1 MIAQRPLFEHG
12 LRQVRG
18 YAHELWSDHN
28 AHDPGITMLELLCYA
43 LSEIGYRA
51 AYPIEDLVAARN
63 ENQRAMARQFPSARQ
78 ALPNRP
84 LTALDYR
91 KLLIDVPGVR
101 NAWVFPYEAPY
112 YEEVPVYYAKRA
124 PAELVG
130 PPAKP
135 GMREVRL
142 RGLFGARL
150 EYARSG
156 APPEELAAI
165 AAAAWERLNA
175 NRNLCEEFV
184 RLNAIEEQAFILCA
198 EIELAPNADVTEAH
212 ARILLAVQRYLK
224 PGVRRYSRAE
234 MLRRGRT
241 DPELFDGPALERGFI
256 DEAELAQ
263 ADLLE
268 YVRLSDVISEVM
280 DVEGV
285 RAVREIIVRAKGD
298 QEQREDK
305 WEIRVPPGKRASL
318 DAAGSRLVFYKGAMA
333 LPSSGALGRFQQL
346 WDEAERALEGPG
358 VPEDAPIPLG
368 RFRDPAAYE
377 SVQQHFPAVYGISEA
392 GLPAGASPERRAQA
406 KQLRGYLLFFD
417 QLMANAF
424 AQLASAWRLLAPD
437 AELEQS
443 YFCQPVESFPGFRDL
458 YPPPDP
464 DQAAEEAAT
473 ADDPAGVWRKRI
485 SRVLHTLAESPASAM
500 ARRNRFLDH
509 LTARFAERLQ
519 DPLAVHAALFGATT
533 AALARAKSAFL
544 AQLPQLGAERC
555 LAWDLT
561 KGSGLC
567 GLERR
572 LAHLLGLGTLAYEI
586 YQERDADDKDEYRFR
601 VRRRGADGVLLSSTT
616 RYATREAAI
625 AELEVAFAAAA
636 DDAGYHR
643 QRAADGRHYFDIV
656 DAGGEEVARR
666 IQYFRTAE
674 EMERAIDELKSAIAE
689 RHSERLCVIENILL
703 RPEHAGRFLR
713 ICAEPGCAEDC
724 PGDDP
729 YSYRLHII
737 LPGDAARFNNLEYR
751 RFAEDLIRQETPA
764 HLAPKI
770 CWVSNAD
777 LVRIE
782 AAWRAWREL
791 LAGRDTAAPGAKFDE
806 LKEALESAKNV
817 YGRSRL
823 ADCDQPD
830 RFVLGH
836 STLREGD

>member
-1 MIAQRPLFEHG
+1 MIAQKPLFEHG

-28 AHDPGITMLELLCYA
+28 VHDPGITMLELLCYA

-51 AYPIEDLVAARN
+51 AYPIEDLVAARS

-112 YEEVPVYYAKRA
+112 YEGVPVYYARRS

-130 PPAKP
+130 PPGGP

-142 RGLFGARL
+142 RGLFGARI
-150 EYARSG
+150 EYARAG
-156 APPEELAAI
+156 ATPAETAAI
-165 AAAAWERLNA
+165 DAAAWERLNA

-184 RLNAIEEQAFILCA
+184 RLNAIEEQPFILCA
-198 EIELAPNADVTEAH
+198 EIELAPNAEVTEAH

-224 PGVRRYSRAE
+224 PGVRRYGRDE
-234 MLRRGRT
+234 MLKRGRT
-241 DPELFDGPALERGFI
+241 DPELFDGPALEHGFI

-268 YVRLSDVISEVM
+268 YVQLSDVISEVM

-285 RAVREIIVRAKGD
+285 RAVREIVVRAKGD
-298 QEQREDK
+298 PAQREDK
-305 WEIRVPPGKRASL
+305 WEIPVQPGRRASL
-318 DAAGSRLVFYKGAMA
+318 DAAGSRLVFYKGGMA
-333 LPSSGALGRFQQL
+333 LPSSGALARFEAL
-346 WDEAERALEGPG
+346 WEEAERALEGPG
-358 VPEDAPIPLG
+358 GPEDAPIPLG
-368 RFRDPAAYE
+368 RFRNPAAYE
-377 SVQQHFPAVYGISEA
+377 SVQQHFPAAYGIGEA
-392 GLPAGASPERRAQA
+392 GLPAGASLERRAQA
-406 KQLRGYLLFFD
+406 KQLQGYLLFFD
-417 QLMANAF
+417 QLMANAL

-443 YFCQPVESFPGFRDL
+443 YFCQPVESFPDFRDL
-458 YPPPDP
+458 YPPPDE
-464 DQAAEEAAT
+464 DQAAEEAPG
-473 ADDPAGVWRKRI
+473 ADDPTGAWRKRI
-485 SRVLHTLAESPASAM
+485 NRVLHTLAESPASAM

-509 LTARFAERLQ
+509 LMARFAERLQ
-519 DPLAVHAALFGATT
+519 DPLAVSAALFGATP
-533 AALARAKSAFL
+533 AALARAKSAFV
-544 AQLPQLGAERC
+544 AQLPQLGSERS
-555 LAWDLT
+555 LAWDIT
-561 KGSGLC
+561 KETGVS

-572 LAHLLGLGTLAYEI
+572 LAHLLGLGALAYEI
-586 YQERDADDKDEYRFR
+586 YQERDQDDKDEYRFR
-601 VRRRGADGVLLSSTT
+601 VRRRGADGVLMSSTT
-616 RYATREAAI
+616 RYATREAAL
-625 AELEVAFAAAA
+625 AELEVALAAAA
-636 DDAGYHR
+636 DDSGYHR
-643 QRAADGRHYFDIV
+643 QRATDGRHYFDIV
-656 DAGGEEVARR
+656 DASGEEVARR

-674 EMERAIDELKSAIAE
+674 QMEQAIAELKQAIAE
-689 RHSERLCVIENILL
+689 RHGERLCVIENILL
-703 RPEHAGRFLR
+703 RPEHSGRFLR

-729 YSYRLHII
+729 YSYRLHLI
-737 LPGDAARFNNLEYR
+737 LPAAAPRFADMAYR

-777 LVRIE
+777 LARIE

-791 LAGRDTAAPGAKFDE
+791 IAGRNTAAPGAKFDE
-806 LKEALESAKNV
+806 LKQALESAKNV
-817 YGRSRL
+817 YPRSRL

-830 RFVLGH
+830 RFVLGR
-836 STLREGD
+836 STLREGE